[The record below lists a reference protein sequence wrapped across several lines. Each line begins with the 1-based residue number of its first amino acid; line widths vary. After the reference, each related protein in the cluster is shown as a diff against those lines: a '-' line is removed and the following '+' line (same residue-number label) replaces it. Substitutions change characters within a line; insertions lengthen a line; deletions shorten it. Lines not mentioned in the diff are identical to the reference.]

1 MNFVTEKEYNDSIG
15 KVKEYVDRQSKINRF
30 KSELGK
36 HLDEFN
42 KFTFRIKDNRI
53 IFAGYKIDDYKNEDK
68 VVIGVSICNKDD
80 VFDKLFGKLIAVRK
94 ALNLKIDDIVEI
106 VEPIK
111 EKEYAKD
118 IIAAKCGSCG
128 QQILIKTDYNFI
140 R

>member
-15 KVKEYVDRQSKINRF
+15 KVKEYINRQSKIERF
-30 KSELGK
+30 KSELGN
-36 HLDEFN
+36 HLDGFD
-42 KFTFRIKDNRI
+42 KFTFRVKDNRV

-68 VVIGVSICNKDD
+68 VVIGESVCCKDD

-111 EKEYAKD
+111 KANSVVYCDGYSWKV
-118 IIAAKCGSCG
+118 INS
-128 QQILIKTDYNFI
+128 
-140 R
+140 

>member
-1 MNFVTEKEYNDSIG
+1 MSFVTEKEYNDSIG
-15 KVKEYVDRQSKINRF
+15 RVKEYINRQSKIERF

-36 HLDEFN
+36 HLDEFD

-68 VVIGVSICNKDD
+68 VVIGESICNKDD
-80 VFDKLFGKLIAVRK
+80 AFDKLFGKLIAVRK

-118 IIAAKCGSCG
+118 IITARCGSCG
-128 QQILIKTDYNFI
+128 QQISIKTDYNFI